1 MKIEFNKVEFK
12 NILSYG
18 NNKQTFK
25 FDEGLNAITGRNG
38 HGKSSIL
45 DIMSYGLFGQPYR
58 RIKIAELINRVN
70 KKNMNVKVYFTLDNN
85 SYTIERGLKPAKFE
99 IKCNGEELEL
109 LSSKKLIQNEID
121 DILGVN
127 HVLFKQVI
135 ALAVNANKP
144 FLTLSAYEK
153 RNIIE
158 TIFNI
163 DVFGDMTKQ
172 VKQTITQLKIDQKI
186 KINELR
192 STKTTYDSYL
202 KQKEDIELSIKNF
215 KKNKKDDVD
224 TVKGMIK
231 QHKDELVELKTNL
244 KLAKAHL
251 KTLKPQDIEEPRNKK
266 HKLSDELSILKYEI
280 DKSKKDNEYLD
291 GKDLCLYCGTVIT
304 ADHREKH
311 ITENNN
317 KIKTNNKKVTT
328 VFNKIE
334 ELEVFIET
342 NRQDANIK
350 IQTENAIAGVEKR
363 MKIHNDE
370 IETKKINMQNIKDRE
385 LSFDSEKFN
394 AELTEKKTAFKQTFK
409 DAETINNELD
419 TQTILS
425 NILSDSGVKSHFMA
439 KLLPLLNSK
448 INGYLEDFDMP
459 FIFEFDETLNE
470 QIISLAGKKESVSYF
485 SCSEGEKKRIDI
497 SILLS
502 FIDTIKNISNWDCN
516 ILFFD
521 ELLDSAVDPSNLQLI
536 LNAIKIMT
544 TKNKQSSYVVS
555 HRVYDG
561 GLFNNIVKIEK
572 NGTFSTIQYED
583 S

>member
-1 MKIEFNKVEFK
+1 MKVYFEKVEFK

-18 NNKQTFK
+18 NNLQSFK

-38 HGKSSIL
+38 HGKSSVL
-45 DIMSYGLFGQPYR
+45 DILSFVLFGQPYR
-58 RIKIAELINRVN
+58 KIKIAELINRVN
-70 KKNMNVKVYFTLDNN
+70 KKNMYVKAYFKLDNN

-99 IKCNGEELEL
+99 ITCNGEDFEL

-127 HVLFKQVI
+127 FVLFKQVI

-144 FLTLSAYEK
+144 FLTLGAYEK

-172 VKQTITQLKIDQKI
+172 VKNSITQLKLDQKI

-192 STKTTYDSYL
+192 SVKATYDSYL

-215 KKNKKDDVD
+215 KKNKKKDID
-224 TVKGMIK
+224 TVKAMIQ
-231 QHKDELVELKTNL
+231 QHKDEITILKSNL
-244 KLAKAHL
+244 KLGKAHL
-251 KTLKPQDIEEPRNKK
+251 KTLKPQSTTKPRTQKQE
-266 HKLSDELSILKYEI
+266 LSDELSILKYEI
-280 DKSKKDNEYLD
+280 DKCIKDNEFLNSND
-291 GKDLCLYCGTVIT
+291 TCIYCGT
-304 ADHREKH
+304 D
-311 ITENNN
+311 ITEDHKDKHVSDNTNVIVKN
-317 KIKTNNKKVTT
+317 SRKISKLEKSILDLNTFIEDNRKAEKTKRQTEDAITSVLEKIK
-328 VFNKIE
+328 
-334 ELEVFIET
+334 
-342 NRQDANIK
+342 
-350 IQTENAIAGVEKR
+350 
-363 MKIHNDE
+363 IHTDE
-370 IETKKINMQNIKDRE
+370 IDKKKLTIVDIKERE
-385 LSFDSEKFN
+385 LSFDIEKFN
-394 AELTEKKTAFKQTFK
+394 KELDTHEFNFNHTFT
-409 DAETINNELD
+409 DAEDIDNELD

-425 NILSDSGVKSHFMA
+425 NILSDNGVKSHFMA

-459 FIFEFDETLNE
+459 FVFEFDDTLSE
-470 QIISLAGKKESVSYF
+470 QIISLVGKKENVSYF
-485 SCSEGEKKRIDI
+485 SCSEGEKKRIDL

-521 ELLDSAVDPSNLQLI
+521 ELLDSAVDPTNLQLI
-536 LNAIKIMT
+536 LNAIKEMT
-544 TKNKQSSYVVS
+544 TRNKQSSYVVS

-561 GLFNNIVKIEK
+561 GLFNNVVKIEK
-572 NGTFSTIQYED
+572 NGSFSTIKYED